1 MSTATESPIS
11 TGTWSLD
18 HVHSSVNFRVRH
30 FGLTWLRGGF
40 SEFDLLVNVDEA
52 GAIVLEGS
60 TNVDTINFTNE
71 QLKGHLLSPDFF
83 DAQLHPKL
91 TFKSTSVDFAAD
103 GTATV
108 VADLTLK
115 GTTKSVTLTGAWS
128 APTEG
133 LGGDTRFGL
142 ELGGEID
149 RNDLDISWAA
159 QLASGADVVG
169 RKVRLEG
176 EFELVKS

>member
-1 MSTATESPIS
+1 
-11 TGTWSLD
+11 
-18 HVHSSVNFRVRH
+18 
-30 FGLTWLRGGF
+30 
-40 SEFDLLVNVDEA
+40 
-52 GAIVLEGS
+52 
-60 TNVDTINFTNE
+60 
-71 QLKGHLLSPDFF
+71 DFF

-91 TFKSTSVDFAAD
+91 TLKSTSVDLAAD

-115 GTTKSVTLTGAWS
+115 GTTKSVTLTGQWS

-142 ELGGEID
+142 ELTGEID
-149 RNDLDISWAA
+149 RNDFDISWAA